1 MFMLYPGMA
10 KLNFGWNLKSN
21 LPIIASIQKNNS
33 TISKHL
39 WRSIMM
45 NSLAHGDNTFP
56 VEITHI
62 SSHGVWLLTDQE
74 ELFMSYQ
81 DFPWFKNQPVNAIIE
96 VEEVSR
102 GHFYWSKI
110 DVDLTVEMIKHP
122 ETFPLVA
129 TQHKQQIYEESP

>member
-1 MFMLYPGMA
+1 M
-10 KLNFGWNLKSN
+10 
-21 LPIIASIQKNNS
+21 
-33 TISKHL
+33 T
-39 WRSIMM
+39 
-45 NSLAHGDNTFP
+45 NSLARGDNTFP

-62 SSHGVWLLTDQE
+62 SSHGVSSHGVWLLTDQE

-81 DFPWFKNQPVNAIIE
+81 NFPWFKNQPVNAIIE

-122 ETFPLVA
+122 EKFPLVA
-129 TQHKQQIYEESP
+129 R